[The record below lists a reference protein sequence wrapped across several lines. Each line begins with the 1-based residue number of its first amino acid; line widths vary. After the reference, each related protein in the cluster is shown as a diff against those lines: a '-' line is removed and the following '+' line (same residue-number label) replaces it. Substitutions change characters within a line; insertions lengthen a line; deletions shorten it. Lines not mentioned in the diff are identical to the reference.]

1 MDIFEYGKALTDFWT
16 LGGKALLSGQENAYR
31 AFSDNMSKLSAGG
44 LSMPNLQTESAD
56 LASAGQAFMTLWRSA
71 ADLSTALN
79 AKVPDDTEDEA
90 ASALVF
96 RKMFDP
102 RAWMSGTG
110 ELDEMLQRMAEGPR
124 FADLWETERKFA
136 RVFRAWLLLRQRS
149 LEHTTI
155 VLEAWLKAATN
166 FSEQIAA
173 LKAKGQNKTA
183 KETLTLWVDLA
194 NQRLLETQGSEAFMQ
209 SQSALLKASTDLRFA
224 QREVTEYYGQM
235 FGFPTRTE
243 LDDVHRTVTELK
255 RELRALRRDVRPVLS
270 RAHPPARPPGEPGAE
285 PPETMEPLA
294 AKAAAGAGDGPRAR
308 KARS

>member
-31 AFSDNMSKLSAGG
+31 AFSDNMSRLSAAG
-44 LSMPNLQTESAD
+44 LSMPNLQAETAD
-56 LASAGQAFMTLWRSA
+56 LASAGQAFVTLWRSA
-71 ADLSTALN
+71 ADLSTTLN
-79 AKVPDDTEDEA
+79 AKMPSDTEDEA

-96 RKMFDP
+96 RKLFDP

-110 ELDEMLQRMAEGPR
+110 ELDEMLQRVAEGPR
-124 FADLWETERKFA
+124 FADLWETERTFA
-136 RVFRAWLLLRQRS
+136 PVFQAWLLLRQRS
-149 LEHTTI
+149 LEHTTV
-155 VLEAWLKAATN
+155 VLEAWLKTATT

-173 LKAKGQNKTA
+173 LKAKGQHKTA
-183 KETLTLWVDLA
+183 KEMLVLWVDLA
-194 NQRLLETQGSEAFMQ
+194 SQRHLETQGSERFMQ
-209 SQSALLKASTDLRFA
+209 SQSALLKASTDLRLA

-255 RELRALRRDVRPVLS
+255 REVRALRRELRPLLPRTH
-270 RAHPPARPPGEPGAE
+270 RAEQPSSEPPG
-285 PPETMEPLA
+285 TVKPLP
-294 AKAAAGAGDGPRAR
+294 AKGPRAR